1 MLFDTFKY
9 VISHIWVYENVNKE
23 LIINESVIMLKDN
36 VIYEGTDLMINPL
49 ELDLIDELD
58 DTNIYII

>member
-1 MLFDTFKY
+1 
-9 VISHIWVYENVNKE
+9 
-23 LIINESVIMLKDN
+23 MLKDN